1 MWVGTCLLTI
11 LFLAI
16 AIYQKAKVLY
26 QKMPEDHDHLPCV
39 SNQSEHDN
47 CFRASQVDKDYI
59 RMFIKEEKRKR
70 ALFQLSLTPH
80 STDISLI
87 SSGPGFFLLF
97 SFFFSF
103 ILIRIIKRILKVSV
117 HATLSQAPGYCI
129 ANFQAS
135 PESCKSFNK
144 CL

>member
-70 ALFQLSLTPH
+70 ALFQLWLTPH

-97 SFFFSF
+97 SIFFLHTDQDYKKDLKSVCTCYSF
-103 ILIRIIKRILKVSV
+103 IGSRLLHCKFPG
-117 HATLSQAPGYCI
+117 LSRVM
-129 ANFQAS
+129 
-135 PESCKSFNK
+135 
-144 CL
+144 

>member
-1 MWVGTCLLTI
+1 MHTVGFCLLTI
-11 LFLAI
+11 QQYIDLECIGTIL
-16 AIYQKAKVLY
+16 
-26 QKMPEDHDHLPCV
+26 EDTRKLLEFALCLL
-39 SNQSEHDN
+39 SMIK
-47 CFRASQVDKDYI
+47 ASQVHKDFI
-59 RMFIKEEKRKR
+59 MMFIKEEKRKR
-70 ALFQLSLTPH
+70 ALFQLLPTPH
-80 STDISLI
+80 STDISLT
-87 SSGPGFFLLF
+87 SNGPCFFSAFFPIFFLRYF
-97 SFFFSF
+97 F